1 MAAVDVFPAGAF
13 EQVAGPLLLRRP
25 RAEDLTAYTLLHT
38 DPRTYAHAPEAMPDA
53 LACRIRLDADLEHWS
68 DHGFGYLAVEET
80 ATGRLVGWGGL
91 RSYPHHPSL
100 NLYYRLS
107 AEVLGRGYGR
117 LLARTLT
124 VSAAEWLPE
133 RTVRASVRRT
143 NPVSLR
149 TSLSAGLVPVGLD
162 ERPDTPPGVV
172 SDLLE
177 LPRVEATHAVGEDLR
192 SALLDLWV
200 RVNDSGG
207 SVGFAPGASRDD
219 VVPVLDEHVA
229 ETLDHQAV
237 LGVLREPDGSV
248 AGFAWW
254 RRRPEPL
261 YAHVATLWRLQVD
274 PGRRGRNLGRLLLG
288 GMHALAR
295 TMPGVE
301 LLRLDYRSGA
311 GLGDFYAR
319 AGWVE
324 TGRQPSGL
332 RLGPGDHR
340 DDVAMMRRVDGQPLV
355 GDGRT

>member
-1 MAAVDVFPAGAF
+1 MDDFSGGPF
-13 EQVAGPLLLRRP
+13 EQVVGPLRLRRP
-25 RAEDLTAYTLLHT
+25 RVDDLAAYTLLHT
-38 DPRTYAHAPEAMPDA
+38 DPRTYAHAPESMPDA
-53 LACRIRLDADLEHWS
+53 LACRIRLDSDLEHWR
-68 DHGFGYLAVEET
+68 DHGFGYLAVEEV
-80 ATGRLVGWGGL
+80 ATGRLAGWGGL
-91 RSYPHHPSL
+91 RSFPQHSSL

-107 AEVLGRGYGR
+107 PDLLGRGYGR

-124 VSAAEWLPE
+124 ASAAEWLPDH
-133 RTVRASVRRT
+133 TVRASVRRT

-149 TSLSAGLVPVGLD
+149 TSRSAGLVPIGVD
-162 ERPDTPPGVV
+162 ERPDNPPGEV

-177 LPRVEATHAVGEDLR
+177 LPRVTETPEIDADLR
-192 SALLDLWV
+192 ARLLELWV
-200 RVNDSGG
+200 RVNGAGG
-207 SVGFAPGASRDD
+207 SVGFIPGASRAD
-219 VVPVLDEHVA
+219 VEPVLDEHLA
-229 ETLDHQAV
+229 ETRDGRAV
-237 LGVLREPDGSV
+237 LGVLREPDGTV

-261 YAHVATLWRLQVD
+261 YAHIATLWRLQVD
-274 PGRRGRNLGRLLLG
+274 LDRRGHNLGRLLLG

-319 AGWVE
+319 AGWSE

-332 RLGPGDHR
+332 RLGPGTYR
-340 DDVAMMRRVDGQPLV
+340 DDVAMMRRVDGRPLE